1 MSISRTLLESF
12 SPLQIRNFRVYLGGQ
27 AVSLVGTW
35 LQVTAQGWVVWLV
48 SHSTAALG
56 ISAMLSTLPILL
68 LGRWTGV
75 WADRLDRRRLL
86 IATAASAMILAFV
99 LAALVQANLVRLW
112 HLYLLSALLGIVTA
126 VDLPAQQAFL
136 GDLSGMAEIRRAVNL
151 NAMIIQV
158 SRMVGPA
165 LAGFVIYSMGPAAAF
180 WLNGLSFLAVI
191 GSLAAVRSSQ
201 TGRSRSE
208 NAPGG
213 FGEGI
218 RFLAGQPRLQDLVIF
233 VVMVTFL
240 VFPILNILPA
250 FATDVLRG
258 DAGTL
263 GLLLASSGAGALAG
277 TLLVVPLAQ
286 SVRRAGVAVGVAVVW
301 IGIWAILF
309 SNTTWLPL
317 SLLAMFF
324 VSLGAPAVLTM
335 ANGLLQTLA
344 PPQIRARV
352 LSLFLMVS
360 FGMQPFASLLIGY
373 SAESLR
379 TPLAIEL
386 NGFLLLVATGLLFLG
401 RRDLARWEVGLV
413 VGRNN
418 SQARTN

>member
-201 TGRSRSE
+201 TGSSISE